1 MPARLTA
8 TSPSRSGTTTI
19 GFTAAAGQSV
29 HIDQPVVVQLL
40 GEPAQSFGYD
50 EFRGDDR
57 EGWVAVVRAT
67 LADGT
72 RLVVHD
78 HYRLVG
84 DTTVGIDREVD
95 VVEPGAG
102 AGLRVA
108 LSMSTA
114 AAGAVEEEWQFFIPG
129 TLYNRNDNDGDGVED
144 YLGTYVQD
152 VRDDKNGILGVL
164 AREPGSGATFTL
176 ARLDKP
182 SFDTAVT
189 TEQLSARYFV
199 QDTDIG
205 SLGMAPAEDGQ
216 VALRGSYP
224 FSEEFSF
231 CLDTDGSGW
240 AAYLPVRGG
249 VVAHVRYEL
258 RATHSADLTE
268 AIWDFYETQR
278 ENLGTTRPRPDVTL
292 EESLEHRQ
300 LLTQLYYR
308 GWGREENAREPAGY
322 LVHFSPR
329 TGRTLG
335 SLLEFGFSGDQ
346 ALLAYVQTVWG
357 QQKGVPLYVQRAAKV
372 LDFFVNHCQ
381 LPNGFSHGIYDPLDD
396 DFTHWFTGIL
406 MPFQY
411 AADEPAVRRYVGKQ
425 IADALMPVARELRDQ
440 QGNYLRTMC
449 ESVYPLLLTYE
460 RTGRTHETWLE
471 AGERFGSFLLD
482 TQADDGSWFRAYA
495 PDGTGLTSPAA
506 WFGASYQE
514 QKSGT
519 IFPVPVLA
527 LLHRITGD
535 DRYAR
540 AAAKATEFIID
551 TFVTPVAYM
560 GGLNDTTH
568 IKSVKTDAVG
578 VMFLMRSLLK
588 AYQLTR
594 DPRHLAATVKAAK
607 VLASWVYLWDV
618 PMPPGTL
625 LNQAGFRSTGWAACD
640 VIAGG
645 TYLDNEFLEFT
656 GDLAN
661 VAVLADMPAL
671 LEIAELVEH
680 GMQHALST
688 PGNDHGYVAP
698 GIQCEGVL
706 TSYWLSAPD
715 TTEFSGAV
723 NKVKGDDNDTCNALI
738 NGQAAYGIYDLLD
751 SFGTTDFA
759 QIRRDHFGAGNRD
772 RGPVA
777 DNGAPVDSRP
787 GPGHQQAGR

>member
-1 MPARLTA
+1 MPARLSINP
-8 TSPSRSGTTTI
+8 SPTGATI
-19 GFTAAAGQSV
+19 GFTAAAGQQLD
-29 HIDQPVVVQLL
+29 IDQPVVVQLL
-40 GEPAQSFGYD
+40 GGTAQSFGYD
-50 EFRGDDR
+50 GVEGNAER
-57 EGWVAVVRAT
+57 GWVAVARPT

-72 RLVVHD
+72 RLVVTD
-78 HYRLVG
+78 QYRLIDD
-84 DTTVGIDREVD
+84 DTLGIERQ
-95 VVEPGAG
+95 GAVAETG
-102 AGLRVA
+102 TADGLRIA
-108 LSMSTA
+108 FSTRTA
-114 AAGAVEEEWQFFIPG
+114 VHGAREADWQFFIPG

-164 AREPGSGATFTL
+164 ARDPGSGSTFTM
-176 ARLDKP
+176 ARLNKP
-182 SFDTAVT
+182 TFDTAVT
-189 TEQLSARYFV
+189 PDQLSERYFV
-199 QDTDIG
+199 QETDIG
-205 SLGMAPAEDGQ
+205 SLGLAPVEEHQ
-216 VALRGSYP
+216 VALRGSFP
-224 FSEEFSF
+224 FSEEYSF

-240 AAYLPVRGG
+240 AGYLPMRTG
-249 VVAHVRYEL
+249 VAAELHYEL
-258 RATHSADLTE
+258 RATHSVDLTE
-268 AIWDFYETQR
+268 AIWEFYENQR
-278 ENLGTTRPRPDVTL
+278 TNLATIRPDPDVTL

-308 GWGREENAREPAGY
+308 NWEPEENAKEPAGY

-329 TGRTLG
+329 TGKTLG

-357 QQKGVPLYVQRAAKV
+357 QQKGVPLYAQRAARV
-372 LDFFVNHCQ
+372 LDFFVDHCQ
-381 LPNGFSHGIYDPLDD
+381 LPNGFSHGIYDPLNDQ
-396 DFTHWFTGIL
+396 FTHWFTGIL

-411 AADEPAVRRYVGKQ
+411 AEDESAVRRYVGKQ
-425 IADALMPVARELRDQ
+425 IADALMPIARELRDQ

-449 ESVYPLLLTYE
+449 ESVYPLLLTYL
-460 RTGRTHETWLE
+460 RTGQTRDSWRA
-471 AGERFGSFLLD
+471 AGERFGAFLLD

-519 IFPVPVLA
+519 IFPIPVLA
-527 LLHRITGD
+527 LLHQITGD
-535 DRYAR
+535 DRYRQAAAR
-540 AAAKATEFIID
+540 AADFIID
-551 TFVTPVAYM
+551 TFVDPVAYM

-568 IKSVKTDAVG
+568 IKSVKTDSVG

-588 AYQLTR
+588 AHQLTGA
-594 DPRHLAATVKAAK
+594 PRHLAAAVKAAK
-607 VLASWVYLWDV
+607 ILASWVYLWDV

-625 LNQAGFRSTGWAACD
+625 LDQAGFKSTGWAGCD

-671 LEIAELVEH
+671 LDIAELVEH
-680 GMQHALST
+680 GMQHAVST
-688 PGNDHGYVAP
+688 PRNDHGYVAP

-738 NGQAAYGIYDLLD
+738 NGQAAYGLYDLMD

-759 QIRRDHFGAGNRD
+759 QIRHTAW
-772 RGPVA
+772 PA
-777 DNGAPVDSRP
+777 T
-787 GPGHQQAGR
+787 